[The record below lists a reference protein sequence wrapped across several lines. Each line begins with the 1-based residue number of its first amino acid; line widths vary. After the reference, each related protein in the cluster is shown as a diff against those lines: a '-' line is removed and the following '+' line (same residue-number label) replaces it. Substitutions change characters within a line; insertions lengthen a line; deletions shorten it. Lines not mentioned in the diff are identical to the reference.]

1 MKSPIKILLVSL
13 FSFSVVATFAAQ
25 TTNTVE
31 LEATYTPYVKLL
43 GSAVGISKFFS
54 VEDIKP
60 LTGQLRPWVTI
71 GSLGLES
78 NISGNCTLDF
88 SSQNRYRLR
97 HTVSNRR
104 LTNYRLRYKGN
115 RINRRNSTIVLPSCN
130 EASTPLQLQRRG
142 RFRNNVQAGIYQDIV
157 TITVTTQ

>member
-1 MKSPIKILLVSL
+1 MSLPIKILLASL
-13 FSFSVVATFAAQ
+13 CSFSMAITFAANK
-25 TTNTVE
+25 TKLLKFDV
-31 LEATYTPYVKLL
+31 TYTPYVNLL

-60 LTGQLRPWVTI
+60 LDGSRPWVTI

-78 NISGNCTLDF
+78 NISGSCTLDF
-88 SSQNRYRLR
+88 ASSNRFRLR
-97 HTVSNRR
+97 HTISNRR
-104 LTNYRLRYKGN
+104 LTNYILRYKGN
-115 RINRRNSTIVLPSCN
+115 RINRRNTTLVLPSCN
-130 EASTPLQLQRRG
+130 EALSSLELKRRG